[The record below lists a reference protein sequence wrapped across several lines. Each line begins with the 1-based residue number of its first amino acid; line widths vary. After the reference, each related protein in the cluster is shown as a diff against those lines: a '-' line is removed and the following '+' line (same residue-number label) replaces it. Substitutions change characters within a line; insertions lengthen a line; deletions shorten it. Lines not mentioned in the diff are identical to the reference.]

1 MIMKHLMYIFLCIC
15 SVQSVTAQKN
25 LSFDSAKIA
34 TVVDSTNRAL
44 DRAIVAKDGAFLQKH
59 YADDFVFHHGGGQV
73 DNKQSWINFVTSDKA
88 NYQSRVHDSIS
99 VEVHK
104 NIAIVKGMLTIS
116 NPANNQP
123 NTYAIKYYRTYVY
136 RHKNWQL
143 LSHNTYLQWQVEG
156 GAGH

>member
-1 MIMKHLMYIFLCIC
+1 MKHLFYTLLCIC
-15 SVQSVTAQKN
+15 VLQN
-25 LSFDSAKIA
+25 LSAQQNPGIDSAKIA

-59 YADDFVFHHGGGQV
+59 YADDFVFHHGSGMV

-88 NYQSRVHDSIS
+88 NYKSREHDSIS

-116 NPANNQP
+116 NPTNNQP

-156 GAGH
+156 EGRH

>member
-1 MIMKHLMYIFLCIC
+1 MKQLIYIFLSVC
-15 SVQSVTAQKN
+15 SLQNVSAQKN
-25 LSFDSAKIA
+25 HDLDSAKIA

-44 DRAIVAKDGAFLQKH
+44 DRAIVAKDGAFLRKH

-88 NYQSRVHDSIS
+88 HYKSREHDSIS

-104 NIAIVKGMLTIS
+104 NIAIVKGMLSID

-123 NTYAIKYYRTYVY
+123 NKYAIKYYRMYVY

-143 LSHNTYLQWQVEG
+143 LSHNTYQQWQVEG
-156 GAGH
+156 GNSH